1 MAKAAEGVRPEI
13 YRRRAESL
21 IRGASRDYYKNA
33 CTYLKKV
40 KTLYRDVGESQEW
53 ERYVGSLREKHQ
65 RLRALREEMDK
76 ARL

>member
-1 MAKAAEGVRPEI
+1 M
-13 YRRRAESL
+13 
-21 IRGASRDYYKNA
+21 
-33 CTYLKKV
+33 